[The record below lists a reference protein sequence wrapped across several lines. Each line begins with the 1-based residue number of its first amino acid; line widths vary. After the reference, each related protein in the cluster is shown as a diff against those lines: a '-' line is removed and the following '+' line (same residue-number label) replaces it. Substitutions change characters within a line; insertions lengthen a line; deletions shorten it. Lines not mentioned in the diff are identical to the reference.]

1 MKICVADA
9 EGLDEPLAV
18 ELPVAVGV
26 QDPLNELEAL
36 LVADGLRVGEGV
48 AA

>member
-9 EGLDEPLAV
+9 EGLDEPLAD
-18 ELPVAVGV
+18 ELAVAVGV
-26 QDPLNELEAL
+26 QDPLCELEAL
-36 LVADGLRVGEGV
+36 LVVDGLRVGESV